1 MSLSLLSAKVSDY
14 TCKLIHVYWLNHMY
28 KSSRKK
34 GIIKIKINMQKIDTA
49 YVNKL
54 AFSHDALKM
63 HKLMD
68 FMWNWRIIAR
78 FQIGKT
84 LSLCVL

>member
-1 MSLSLLSAKVSDY
+1 
-14 TCKLIHVYWLNHMY
+14 MY

-34 GIIKIKINMQKIDTA
+34 GIIKIKINLQKIDTA

-68 FMWNWRIIAR
+68 FM
-78 FQIGKT
+78 
-84 LSLCVL
+84 